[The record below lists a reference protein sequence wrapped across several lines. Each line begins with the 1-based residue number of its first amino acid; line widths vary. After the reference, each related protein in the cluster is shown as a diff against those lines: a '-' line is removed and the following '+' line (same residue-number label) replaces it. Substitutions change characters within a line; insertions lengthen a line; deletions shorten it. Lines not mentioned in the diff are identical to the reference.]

1 MLQWLQKILPPRNSR
16 ITCIWDGEGAGSQ
29 VHSRLST
36 MIYAQRLGLTYLH
49 SPLRNVARV
58 EGGLDVKTWSDQW
71 EQFFNLGHGIER
83 LGQPPQGD
91 HVQFVRKP
99 QRAFLKSNRFY
110 IVKHCHPISN
120 KYPEMFATLADQFR
134 ACYYST
140 PKPVLTGLNPAAINV
155 AVHLRRGEIT
165 KDGPHRDRY
174 IEADHAAAKVMRAL
188 DTLPKTD
195 ARPRVL
201 HIHSE
206 GKPSDFEPFL
216 KLGAVLHLNEDA
228 YTTFHHLV
236 SADVLYM
243 TKSSFSYL
251 AAILSKGECFY
262 DPFWHP
268 PLPGWRILP
277 AD

>member
-1 MLQWLQKILPPRNSR
+1 MLLWIQNLFPPRGSR
-16 ITCIWDGEGAGSQ
+16 ITCIWNGEGAGSQ

-36 MIYAQRLGLTYLH
+36 MIYAKLLGLTYVH

-58 EGGLDVKTWSDQW
+58 EGGLDVETWSAKW
-71 EQFFNLGHGIER
+71 EQFFNLGHCGER
-83 LGQPPQGD
+83 LDQPPHGD
-91 HVQFVRKP
+91 NVIFLRKP
-99 QRAFLKSNRFY
+99 ERTFLRPNRFY
-110 IVKHCHPISN
+110 IVKHCHRISN
-120 KYPEMFATLADQFR
+120 QHPEMFAALADQFR
-134 ACYYST
+134 ASYYST
-140 PKPVLTGLNPAAINV
+140 PKPALVGLNPQALNI

-165 KDGPHRDRY
+165 KDGPYRSRY

-188 DTLPKTD
+188 DTLPKSD
-195 ARPRVL
+195 ARPRVI

-206 GKPSDFEPFL
+206 GKPSDFEPFRKL
-216 KLGAVLHLNEDA
+216 KAVLHLNEDA

-243 TKSSFSYL
+243 TKSSFTYL
-251 AAILSKGECFY
+251 AAILSKGVCFY

-277 AD
+277 PD

>member
-1 MLQWLQKILPPRNSR
+1 MLQWLHKILPPRGSR

-36 MIYAQRLGLTYLH
+36 MIYAQLLGLNYMH

-71 EQFFNLGHGIER
+71 EQFFNLGHGSKR
-83 LGQPPQGD
+83 LDQPPQGD
-91 HVQFVRKP
+91 SVRFVRKP
-99 QRAFLKSNRFY
+99 HRAFLRPNRFY
-110 IVKHCHPISN
+110 IVKHCHRISN
-120 KYPEMFATLADQFR
+120 EYPEMFATLADQFR

-140 PKPVLTGLNPAAINV
+140 PKPTLSGMNPEAMNI

-228 YTTFHHLV
+228 YTTFHQLV